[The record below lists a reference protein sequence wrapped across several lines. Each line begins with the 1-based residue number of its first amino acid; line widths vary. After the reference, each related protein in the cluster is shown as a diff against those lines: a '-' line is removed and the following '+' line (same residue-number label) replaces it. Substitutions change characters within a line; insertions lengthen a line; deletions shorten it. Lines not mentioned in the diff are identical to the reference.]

1 MINTLRAKLMS
12 VNSRSVIICYTRGD
26 YRIDIMVKATAKNI
40 FPQLQMIICLIAFL
54 LSGCV
59 TQSFEDNE
67 PVVKTQ
73 ANRDE
78 MAATRISL
86 GLGYLKMGD
95 MSQAKLNLEKAKRF
109 SPNLVQV
116 HTAFAHYYET
126 VGESDLAIVSFEEAL
141 AIEANSADTLNNYGV
156 FLCRQNQVDAAE
168 TQFLKA
174 IAVPSYLLVAQ
185 SYENLASCYLQ
196 NDNFEK
202 AEMYLNKTIA
212 HNPNRISP
220 LLQMVRLK
228 YAMGNFKEA
237 RVYLQRFERN
247 TQRFSADSLSLSYKV
262 YRKLGQRRTANNYGN
277 MLVKMYPQSW
287 EGKQFLLNGLEFIEA
302 DNLANKY
309 QLSQK
314 QKNPQRVSSNNK
326 RVVKLSPK
334 SKRINNPNKSIA
346 SEVTLKKVKTPDLN
360 EKLIQVDNNIEKILA
375 AELASKE
382 PEIQAIGTTTI
393 ASATSSISTAI
404 PSTEAITGLNKVSS
418 TAVATTS
425 ALLAVNNDKSEKI
438 NIKAKDESLLSIDN
452 TVQLSKEQSE
462 ILLVANDVNT
472 KTATSVL
479 AVEPT
484 STQPIPAER
493 DVPLPKAL
501 PIPTEVVV
509 SEVNANKE
517 LATGTLDKPLNKID
531 ATSANVVFHNVSEG
545 ENLYNISVKYN
556 TKLSTL
562 RKWNNISEKN
572 TIRVNQKIYVVDPDT
587 VNNINE

>member
-1 MINTLRAKLMS
+1 
-12 VNSRSVIICYTRGD
+12 
-26 YRIDIMVKATAKNI
+26 MVKATAKNI
-40 FPQLQMIICLIAFL
+40 FSQLQMIICLIAVL

-73 ANRDE
+73 ANRNE

-126 VGESDLAIVSFEEAL
+126 VGESDLAIASFEEAL

-302 DNLANKY
+302 DNLADKY

-334 SKRINNPNKSIA
+334 SKEINNSNKSIA
-346 SEVTLKKVKTPDLN
+346 SEVMLK
-360 EKLIQVDNNIEKILA
+360 EVDDITNDNVEKILA
-375 AELASKE
+375 ADLAIKK
-382 PEIQAIGTTTI
+382 PEIKAIGTTTV
-393 ASATSSISTAI
+393 ASASSSVSTAI
-404 PSTEAITGLNKVSS
+404 PSIEDTTGLNKVSS
-418 TAVATTS
+418 TAVTTT
-425 ALLAVNNDKSEKI
+425 AVLAINNDKSEKI
-438 NIKAKDESLLSIDN
+438 NIEAKDESLLSIDN
-452 TVQLSKEQSE
+452 TMQLSKKQSE

-501 PIPTEVVV
+501 PIPTDVVV

-517 LATGTLDKPLNKID
+517 LATGRLDKPLNKID
-531 ATSANVVFHNVSEG
+531 VTSANVAFHKVSEG

-572 TIRVNQKIYVVDPDT
+572 TIRVNQKIYVVDPET

>member
-1 MINTLRAKLMS
+1 
-12 VNSRSVIICYTRGD
+12 
-26 YRIDIMVKATAKNI
+26 MVKATAKKI
-40 FPQLQMIICLIAFL
+40 SPLLRILICLIAIL
-54 LSGCV
+54 SSGCV

-78 MAATRISL
+78 MAATRVSL

-109 SPNLVQV
+109 SPDLVQV

-126 VGESDLAIVSFEEAL
+126 VGEGNLAIASFEEAL
-141 AIEANSADTLNNYGV
+141 AIKSDSADTLNNYGV

-168 TQFLKA
+168 IQFLKA

-212 HNPNRISP
+212 HSPNRTSP

-228 YAMGNFKEA
+228 YAKGNYKEA
-237 RVYLQRFERN
+237 RVYLQKFERN
-247 TQRFSADSLSLSYKV
+247 TQRFSADSLALSYKV

-287 EGKQFLLNGLEFIEA
+287 EGKQFILNGLEFIEA
-302 DNLANKY
+302 DNLADKY

-314 QKNPQRVSSNNK
+314 QKNLPMVSDNNK

-334 SKRINNPNKSIA
+334 STNTGVSLNTVNNTVNNKVASNNVKNKTINSRNIA
-346 SEVTLKKVKTPDLN
+346 NS
-360 EKLIQVDNNIEKILA
+360 QAAVDNKIIANTEVSSNAVASVATASNIVNIDDTVNVLPDVENKALINAETNRQLA
-375 AELASKE
+375 AVK
-382 PEIQAIGTTTI
+382 PERLRI
-393 ASATSSISTAI
+393 
-404 PSTEAITGLNKVSS
+404 
-418 TAVATTS
+418 
-425 ALLAVNNDKSEKI
+425 
-438 NIKAKDESLLSIDN
+438 
-452 TVQLSKEQSE
+452 
-462 ILLVANDVNT
+462 ANDVST
-472 KTATSVL
+472 ETVTAVPIIES
-479 AVEPT
+479 T
-484 STQPIPAER
+484 STQPVPAKR
-493 DVPLPKAL
+493 DVPLPEAL
-501 PIPTEVVV
+501 AVATEIAL
-509 SEVNANKE
+509 SEVITNTK
-517 LATGTLDKPLNKID
+517 L
-531 ATSANVVFHNVSEG
+531 NVSTQPKSLKKVDVTSTNMAFHKVIAG

-556 TKLSTL
+556 TKISSL

-572 TIRVNQKIYVVDPDT
+572 TIRINQKIYVVDPNT
-587 VNNINE
+587 VKKINE

>member
-1 MINTLRAKLMS
+1 
-12 VNSRSVIICYTRGD
+12 
-26 YRIDIMVKATAKNI
+26 MVKARVKKILSLLHMLT
-40 FPQLQMIICLIAFL
+40 FLIAVV

-95 MSQAKLNLEKAKRF
+95 MSEAKLNLEKAKRF

-126 VGESDLAIVSFEEAL
+126 VGENDLAITSFEEAL
-141 AIEANSADTLNNYGV
+141 AIKSDSADTLNNYGV

-196 NDNFEK
+196 NNNFEK

-212 HNPNRISP
+212 HNPNRTSP
-220 LLQMVRLK
+220 LLQMVRLQ
-228 YAMGNFKEA
+228 YAMGNYKEA
-237 RVYLQRFERN
+237 RVYLQKFERN
-247 TQRFSADSLSLSYKV
+247 TQRFSADSLALSYKV

-314 QKNPQRVSSNNK
+314 QKIPQLDSTNKK

-334 SKRINNPNKSIA
+334 SKKNNKPIESMP
-346 SEVTLKKVKTPDLN
+346 SEVTLTKADNSNISNKLTKPDSIANNDAEKTTQMILLSDAAIKAPGTGSQNTMTKASVTSTSSAATPSIEAPTAVNKTPSLVAAAITVSS
-360 EKLIQVDNNIEKILA
+360 LDNNGNSENI
-375 AELASKE
+375 
-382 PEIQAIGTTTI
+382 
-393 ASATSSISTAI
+393 
-404 PSTEAITGLNKVSS
+404 
-418 TAVATTS
+418 
-425 ALLAVNNDKSEKI
+425 KSEVQNEPLHSNDI
-438 NIKAKDESLLSIDN
+438 NESIDSS
-452 TVQLSKEQSE
+452 VKLSKEQPE
-462 ILLVANDVNT
+462 TLLITDEPSKEVLSSIVAI
-472 KTATSVL
+472 
-479 AVEPT
+479 EPT

-493 DVPLPKAL
+493 DAPLPEAL
-501 PIPTEVVV
+501 PPIKEVIISNDIIDTEIIASSRLKSLEQTDSTMDDITFHKV
-509 SEVNANKE
+509 SA
-517 LATGTLDKPLNKID
+517 
-531 ATSANVVFHNVSEG
+531 G

-556 TKLSTL
+556 TKISTL

-572 TIRVNQKIYVVDPDT
+572 TIRTNQKLYVVDPDT
-587 VNNINE
+587 VKNINE